1 MSLARFASHRNGK
14 VEKNMD
20 NRENLAS
27 RIGFILLS
35 AGCAIGL
42 GNVWRFPYITGKNGG
57 AGFVL
62 IYLVF
67 LAILGVPIMIM
78 EFAIGRASRQNIGL
92 SLKTLEPKGTKWHFY
107 GPVAI
112 AGNYLLMMFYT
123 TIAGWLLYYFYSSI
137 IGDMSG
143 LTSAQVS
150 TFFSDLTA
158 RPVLQIF
165 WMVITVS
172 VCMFIVAQGLQ
183 KGVEKITKIMM
194 VCLFAIIIVLAI
206 RSIML
211 PGSGEGLRFYLLPDF
226 SKMSEVGIGTVLYE
240 ALGQSFFTLSIGIGA
255 MSIFGSYIDRS
266 RALGGESVRI
276 VCLDTFVALTSGLII
291 FPACSAFG
299 IEAGQ
304 GPSLIF
310 VTLPNIFAQM
320 TGGSLWG
327 GLFFLFMSFAALTTV
342 IAVFENIISYW
353 MDVRGWSRRKACTFN
368 FFLIIILSLPCI
380 LGYNLLSGFQPF
392 GEGSAILDLEDFL
405 VSNLILP
412 FGSLLFLLFCTQ
424 RYGWGFEKFIKEAN
438 EGEGLKFPR
447 WARLYCTWG
456 IPVIII
462 VIMAKGIWDKFA
474 PMFA

>member
-1 MSLARFASHRNGK
+1 M
-14 VEKNMD
+14 EKRD
-20 NRENLAS
+20 NLAS

-57 AGFVL
+57 ASFVL
-62 IYLVF
+62 IYLLF
-67 LAILGVPIMIM
+67 LVILGLPIMIM
-78 EFAIGRASRQNIGL
+78 EFAIGRASRQNIAL
-92 SLKTLEPKGTKWHFY
+92 SLRTLEPEGTKWHWY
-107 GPVAI
+107 GPLAI

-123 TIAGWLLYYFYSSI
+123 TIAGWLLYYFYTTI

-143 LTSAQVS
+143 LTSQEVS
-150 TFFSDLTA
+150 AVFSDLTA
-158 RPVLQIF
+158 APVLQIF
-165 WMVITVS
+165 WMVVTVS
-172 VCMFIVAQGLQ
+172 LCMFIVAQGLQ
-183 KGVEKITKIMM
+183 SGVEKITKIMM
-194 VCLFAIIIVLAI
+194 LCLLAIIVVLAV
-206 RSIML
+206 RSCLL
-211 PGSGEGLRFYLLPDF
+211 PGAGEGLLFYIKPDF
-226 SKMSEVGIGTVLYE
+226 SKMMDIGFGTVVYE

-255 MSIFGSYIDRS
+255 MSIFGSYIDRKH
-266 RALGGESVRI
+266 ALAGESIRI
-276 VCLDTFVALTSGLII
+276 ICLDTFVALTSGLII
-291 FPACSAFG
+291 FPACSSFS

-320 TGGSLWG
+320 TAGSLWG

-342 IAVFENIISYW
+342 IAVFENIVSYW
-353 MDVRGWSRRKACTFN
+353 MDCHGWTRKKACTVN
-368 FFLIIILSLPCI
+368 FFLIILLSLPCI
-380 LGYNLLSGFQPF
+380 FGYNVLSGFQPF
-392 GEGSAILDLEDFL
+392 GEGSAVLDLEDFL
-405 VSNLILP
+405 VSNLLLP

-438 EGEGLKFPR
+438 EGEGVKFPR
-447 WARLYCTWG
+447 WARWYCTIG

>member
-1 MSLARFASHRNGK
+1 M
-14 VEKNMD
+14 EK
-20 NRENLAS
+20 RENLAS

-57 AGFVL
+57 ASFVL
-62 IYLVF
+62 IYLLF
-67 LAILGVPIMIM
+67 LVILGLPIMIM
-78 EFAIGRASRQNIGL
+78 EFAIGRASRQNIAL
-92 SLKTLEPKGTKWHFY
+92 SLRTLEPKGTKWHWY
-107 GPVAI
+107 GPLAI

-123 TIAGWLLYYFYSSI
+123 TIAGWLLYYFYTTI

-143 LTSAQVS
+143 LTSQEVS
-150 TFFSDLTA
+150 AVFSDLTA
-158 RPVLQIF
+158 APVLQIF
-165 WMVITVS
+165 WMVVTVS
-172 VCMFIVAQGLQ
+172 LCMFIVAQGLQ
-183 KGVEKITKIMM
+183 SGVEKITKIMM
-194 VCLFAIIIVLAI
+194 ICLLTIIVVLAV
-206 RSIML
+206 RSCLL
-211 PGSGEGLRFYLLPDF
+211 PGAGEGLLFYIKPDF
-226 SKMSEVGIGTVLYE
+226 TKMMDIGFGTVVYE

-255 MSIFGSYIDRS
+255 MSIFGSYIDRKH
-266 RALGGESVRI
+266 ALAGESIRI
-276 VCLDTFVALTSGLII
+276 ICLDTFVALTSGLII
-291 FPACSAFG
+291 FPACSSFG

-320 TGGSLWG
+320 TAGSLWG

-353 MDVRGWSRRKACTFN
+353 MDCRGWTRKKACTVN
-368 FFLIIILSLPCI
+368 FFLIILLSLPCI
-380 LGYNLLSGFQPF
+380 FGYNVLSGFQPF
-392 GEGSAILDLEDFL
+392 GEGSAVLDLEDFL
-405 VSNLILP
+405 VSNLLLP

-438 EGEGLKFPR
+438 EGEGVKFPR
-447 WARLYCTWG
+447 WARWYCTIG
-456 IPVIII
+456 IPIIII

>member
-1 MSLARFASHRNGK
+1 M
-14 VEKNMD
+14 EK
-20 NRENLAS
+20 RENLAS

-62 IYLVF
+62 IYLLF
-67 LAILGVPIMIM
+67 LVILGLPIMIM

-92 SLKTLEPKGTKWHFY
+92 SLKTLEPSGTKWHFY
-107 GPVAI
+107 GPLAI

-137 IGDMSG
+137 IGDMKG
-143 LTSAQVS
+143 MDSAQVS
-150 TFFSDLTA
+150 AFFSSLTA
-158 RPVLQIF
+158 NPVLQIF
-165 WMVITVS
+165 WMIITVS
-172 VCMFIVAQGLQ
+172 VCMFAVAQGLQ

-194 VCLFAIIIVLAI
+194 ICLLAIIVVLAV
-206 RSIML
+206 RSCLL
-211 PGSGEGLRFYLLPDF
+211 PGSGEGLLFYIRPDF
-226 SKMSEVGIGTVLYE
+226 SKMTEIGIGTVVYE

-255 MSIFGSYIDRS
+255 MSIFGSYIGREH
-266 RALGGESVRI
+266 RLAGESIRI
-276 VCLDTFVALTSGLII
+276 ICLDTFVALMSGFII
-291 FPACSAFG
+291 FPACSSFG

-342 IAVFENIISYW
+342 IAVFENIVAYW
-353 MDVRGWSRRKACTFN
+353 MDCHGWSRKKACTVN
-368 FFLIIILSLPCI
+368 FFLIILLSLPCI

-392 GEGSAILDLEDFL
+392 GEGSAVLDLEDFL
-405 VSNLILP
+405 VSNLLLP

-424 RYGWGFEKFIKEAN
+424 RYGWGFDKFIEEAN
-438 EGEGLKFPR
+438 QGSGISFPR
-447 WARLYCTWG
+447 WARFYCTW
-456 IPVIII
+456 IMPLIII
-462 VIMAKGIWDKFA
+462 VIMGKGIWDKFA
-474 PMFA
+474 PML